1 MGQDVT
7 VVAKPS
13 SNRGVL
19 RFEINRSLTGM
30 GHERFASA
38 ADIVRDRPVDRL
50 ARRLFEHGGI
60 DAVHVASSMITVD
73 LSRGCTGEGLQEVIE
88 RLFRFYPDAPGAAGQ
103 EAATRE
109 VQAEDAPVV
118 EAPLSGDE
126 EELLQAPEAA
136 AATGSSE
143 FDAPPVAPAEAPDP
157 NRPDDPA
164 SPGEAADQA
173 PAPGEAE
180 ADDAPADAG
189 SSTPEAE
196 GTVREGSVPEG
207 DDDTSA
213 VPPPAEAV
221 AAAGEDAAATVEA
234 GQAEGS
240 ADAASAR
247 TGAADGSDDVVPAE
261 AEEGEV
267 EAGTADVDDGTDD
280 RATP

>member
-30 GHERFASA
+30 GHERFGSVAE
-38 ADIVRDRPVDRL
+38 IVRDRPVDRL
-50 ARRLFEHGGI
+50 ARRLFEHGGV

-73 LSRGCTGEGLQEVIE
+73 LSRGCSGEGLQEVIE
-88 RLFRFYPDAPGAAGQ
+88 RLFRFYPDAPGSAGQ
-103 EAATRE
+103 EPAARE

-118 EAPLSGDE
+118 EAPLSEDE

-157 NRPDDPA
+157 NRPNDPA
-164 SPGEAADQA
+164 SPGEAPAADEASEDAATEA
-173 PAPGEAE
+173 PSEDAGTADTLREGAVPE
-180 ADDAPADAG
+180 AD
-189 SSTPEAE
+189 PE
-196 GTVREGSVPEG
+196 
-207 DDDTSA
+207 TSEE
-213 VPPPAEAV
+213 PPPAEATEL
-221 AAAGEDAAATVEA
+221 AGEDAAATVEA

-247 TGAADGSDDVVPAE
+247 TGDPDGSDDVVPAE
-261 AEEGEV
+261 DPDPDG
-267 EAGTADVDDGTDD
+267 AGDTATS
-280 RATP
+280 